1 MDTSFFHRKLSALIR
16 LRICWI
22 CHWRWKILNA
32 TYSIFALIINHLQLK
47 VDAGFFHLK
56 YVFIEYHPIE
66 VEGGRYGR
74 SCSIHFNT
82 FLPKRGHQTVK
93 CPMATLLFIL
103 WLIIRQL
110 PFEGVPIGPF
120 SVRWARSTTGRQL
133 SERCLYFLTIPVLC
147 PQRKIFDTGF
157 YLRFQAPWRPSRRPD
172 TERARKCPLY
182 QKKHTTIIQHLQ
194 ANVLIFY
201 WQMQWRWIVRHS
213 EHIKTN
219 HCRKLVWIR

>member
-120 SVRWARSTTGRQL
+120 SVQWARSTTGRQL

-147 PQRKIFDTGF
+147 PQRKIFDTVVLLPIPSTLQPKPQPWHRAGTKRGNVDANGWWQWQRGWLKSQNNSLRIQ
-157 YLRFQAPWRPSRRPD
+157 YLETRSRLTTP
-172 TERARKCPLY
+172 KN
-182 QKKHTTIIQHLQ
+182 KKKGLD
-194 ANVLIFY
+194 
-201 WQMQWRWIVRHS
+201 
-213 EHIKTN
+213 
-219 HCRKLVWIR
+219 

>member
-1 MDTSFFHRKLSALIR
+1 MMDLSLKVEDSER
-16 LRICWI
+16 
-22 CHWRWKILNA
+22 
-32 TYSIFALIINHLQLK
+32 HLQYIC
-47 VDAGFFHLK
+47 AGYQLFAIEGGCCFFHLK

-66 VEGGRYGR
+66 AEGGRYGR

-120 SVRWARSTTGRQL
+120 SVQWARSTTGRQL

-147 PQRKIFDTGF
+147 PQRKIFDTVV
-157 YLRFQAPWRPSRRPD
+157 LLPIPS
-172 TERARKCPLY
+172 T
-182 QKKHTTIIQHLQ
+182 LQ
-194 ANVLIFY
+194 PKP
-201 WQMQWRWIVRHS
+201 QP
-213 EHIKTN
+213 
-219 HCRKLVWIR
+219 